1 MNLTQF
7 LIFEICEECH
17 RGHEHTW
24 CPNRHAARWAHS
36 CGRRPVTDEQIVAIV
51 RDAYGRHGFRGLVGW
66 HYYNEPL
73 CAWWRLRPLLAR
85 LQREVPASRRC
96 SGPTA
101 TSYLRNWLSCG
112 PSRRSTSPTTP
123 GAASPR

>member
-7 LIFEICEECH
+7 LIFEICEQCH

-24 CPNRHAARWAHS
+24 CPNRHPERFARSA
-36 CGRRPVTDEQIVAIV
+36 GRRPVTDDQIVAIV
-51 RDAYGRHGFRGLVGW
+51 REAYGRHGFRGLVGW

-85 LQREVPASRRC
+85 LQREVPGFASVLWTN
-96 SGPTA
+96 GDQLPTDL
-101 TSYLRNWLSCG
+101 T
-112 PSRRSTSPTTP
+112 
-123 GAASPR
+123 